1 MGEIGGGRRRM
12 CEQCDGGDSDGVTGE
27 VVGAAPF
34 GLRGPGLAYMSAVT
48 ATSEVLPRRSPYW
61 VDRGHASLNHSF
73 ILLLHL

>member
-1 MGEIGGGRRRM
+1 M

-48 ATSEVLPRRSPYW
+48 ATSEVLLRRSPCR
-61 VDRGHASLNHSF
+61 VDRVDREHASLIHSYSYCTF
-73 ILLLHL
+73 EAR